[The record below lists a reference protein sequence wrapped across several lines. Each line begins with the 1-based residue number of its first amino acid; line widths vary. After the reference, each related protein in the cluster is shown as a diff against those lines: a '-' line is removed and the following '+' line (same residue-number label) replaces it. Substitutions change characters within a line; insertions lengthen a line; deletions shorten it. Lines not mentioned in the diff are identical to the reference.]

1 MQILDC
7 DHNTDCRLLSL
18 DHRTWYK
25 IYLENE
31 LDFFYHKTLFS
42 INIIGFAGNGRGSKR
57 YECPELLK

>member
-1 MQILDC
+1 MESVILHYVLPMQILDC

-31 LDFFYHKTLFS
+31 LDFLVS
-42 INIIGFAGNGRGSKR
+42 
-57 YECPELLK
+57 